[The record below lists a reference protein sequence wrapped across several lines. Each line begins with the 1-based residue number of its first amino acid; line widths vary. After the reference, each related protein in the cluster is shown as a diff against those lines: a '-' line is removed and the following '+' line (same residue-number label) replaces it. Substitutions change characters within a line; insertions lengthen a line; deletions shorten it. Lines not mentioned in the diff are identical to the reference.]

1 MIICNAIRTPDGT
14 VLRSFSRHDCVSHKD
29 ANGNTY
35 AVDGGVSYIRRVGSM
50 DFTELSVDS
59 KDVSHEVAR
68 TLMVWGTRGKGGKD
82 PLKYVPIAEL
92 DTDHI
97 EAILATQWQISE
109 ELKQLFNNELE
120 YRKILND

>member
-14 VLRSFSRHDCVSHKD
+14 VLRSFSRHDYVSHKD

-68 TLMVWGTRGKGGKD
+68 TLMVWGTRGKGGVN

-109 ELKQLFNNELE
+109 ELKQLFNNEIN
-120 YRKILND
+120 YRKNK